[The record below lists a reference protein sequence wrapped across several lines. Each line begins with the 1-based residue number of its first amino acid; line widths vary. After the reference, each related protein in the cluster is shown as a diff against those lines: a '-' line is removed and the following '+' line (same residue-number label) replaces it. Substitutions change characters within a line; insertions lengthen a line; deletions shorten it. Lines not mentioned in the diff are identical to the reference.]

1 MLLPP
6 EDVDLDVLRQTV
18 TSQYEQAF
26 GKLEF
31 VPLGEDSW
39 AYRLGG
45 LWVSLRRD
53 LRGHVPAAYR
63 VATLLRE
70 AGLHY
75 VLAPLTGADGRV
87 VRLVDGWPVVVF
99 PLVHAEQVARARP
112 TADESERITA
122 MIEEVHSVRAPHDL
136 PVEDFTLSFD
146 ADLDAA
152 TAFARGP
159 EPAGGYPARLH
170 RLLRAHRR
178 ELLALRAEA
187 RRLGR
192 HCAASF
198 DAQGITHGEP
208 SAANV
213 LRTPEGLMLADWGGA
228 TAGPPECD
236 WFHIGRT
243 LGIDVTTRCR
253 DAFLRFYEIRWILS
267 EVAEYSSRFMRQCA
281 GDQEDKAMWG
291 RLLRYLPDDCL
302 TGDAPKAV

>member
-6 EDVDLDVLRQTV
+6 EDVDLDLLRRV
-18 TSQYEQAF
+18 VASQYEGAF
-26 GKLEF
+26 GDLEF

-70 AGLHY
+70 AGLQH
-75 VLAPLTGADGRV
+75 VLAPLSGADGRV
-87 VRLVDGWPVVVF
+87 VRLVDGCPVVVF

-112 TADESERITA
+112 TAEESEHIIA
-122 MIEEVHSVRAPHDL
+122 MIEEVHSARAPHDL

-178 ELLALRAEA
+178 ELLDLRAEA
-187 RRLGR
+187 RRAGR
-192 HCAASF
+192 ECAASF
-198 DAQGITHGEP
+198 EARGITHGEP

-213 LRTPEGLMLADWGGA
+213 LRTPEGLVLADWGGA
-228 TAGPPECD
+228 AAGPPERD
-236 WFHIGRT
+236 WFHVGRT
-243 LGIDVTTRCR
+243 LGIDVTGRCR
-253 DAFLRFYEIRWILS
+253 DTFLRFYETRWILS
-267 EVAEYSSRFMRQCA
+267 EVAEYSTRFMGQRA
-281 GDQEDKAMWG
+281 GDREDEAMWG
-291 RLLRYLPDDCL
+291 RLLRYLPGDRL
-302 TGDAPKAV
+302 TGDVQTAV